1 MTVFFPF
8 VLVQKIRKYNVNNNY
23 PIWRDAN
30 RLLLEVEQAVKHFP
44 RYHKYTLG
52 TELRQ
57 QAMLICQLVAR
68 AWREKTQNLAILK
81 RLVATVDDL
90 KIQLQLGKEL
100 QVFQNFS
107 VFERLAALTVTVGK
121 QSGGWLRH
129 SQSKQPEVSR
139 FP

>member
-1 MTVFFPF
+1 M
-8 VLVQKIRKYNVNNNY
+8 NNNY

-107 VFERLAALTVTVGK
+107 VFERLAALTVTVEK

>member
-1 MTVFFPF
+1 
-8 VLVQKIRKYNVNNNY
+8 VNNNY

-30 RLLLEVEQAVKHFP
+30 LLLLEVEQAVKHFP

-57 QAMLICQLVAR
+57 KAMLICQLVAR

-100 QVFQNFS
+100 QVFANFS
-107 VFERLAALTVTVGK
+107 VFERLAVLTVTVGK

-139 FP
+139 FA